1 MLKRCLLILLS
12 MTAATTPTRETKAQ
26 ETKPQELKGKEA
38 SEFLKMASAKIK
50 ANCDAIKSWKGTI
63 EAQHNKVLLSATFTI
78 AANGDVLVYVDEMSG
93 HQESLNGVTRVVERG
108 RANPL
113 QYEYFVHGESV
124 ESVMFPR
131 GPAPPGSGS
140 PHRIEKNIE
149 KAKFRESIRTSFLNP
164 QQLFEDTGKRRFDR
178 YFETMSKAAHRED
191 STAVV
196 TKPAVGE
203 TVWTVTS
210 TFKSGRNA
218 PESEPKLLSIWRLDE
233 TLSFLPVSYFQ
244 QLGDEEPNTKTHEY
258 ERNKDVLLPK
268 TVVFSKGDDRTQF
281 AVLTTALNEGPEK
294 IDPSD
299 RK

>member
-244 QLGDEEPNTKTHEY
+244 QLGDEEPNTKTHQHLAAAAQ
-258 ERNKDVLLPK
+258 RLPM
-268 TVVFSKGDDRTQF
+268 F
-281 AVLTTALNEGPEK
+281 
-294 IDPSD
+294 
-299 RK
+299 